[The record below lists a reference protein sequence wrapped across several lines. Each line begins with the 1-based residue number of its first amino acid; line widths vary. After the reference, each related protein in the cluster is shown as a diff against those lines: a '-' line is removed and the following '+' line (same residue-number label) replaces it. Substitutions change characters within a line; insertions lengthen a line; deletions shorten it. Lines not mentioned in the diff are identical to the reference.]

1 MSLDRSCTVPQTSAE
16 HRADAQGLPGGL
28 APARPAEVGQQPP
41 HAKPQASKTCNK
53 VSRLFSHGNS
63 CSGEVLEAG
72 AIRCLGRHLEWPSK
86 SSGNSVS
93 GVQLWLGPGKG
104 SELWLHWSH
113 FLGSLG
119 AELGGPPAGSSL
131 RLSWLGD
138 LGTWSRRS
146 RQGPEKEQVTGSPGE
161 ELVTS

>member
-1 MSLDRSCTVPQTSAE
+1 M
-16 HRADAQGLPGGL
+16 
-28 APARPAEVGQQPP
+28 
-41 HAKPQASKTCNK
+41 
-53 VSRLFSHGNS
+53 
-63 CSGEVLEAG
+63 
-72 AIRCLGRHLEWPSK
+72 RCLGRHLEWPSK

-119 AELGGPPAGSSL
+119 AELGGPPAGSTL

-138 LGTWSRRS
+138 LGTWSRRG